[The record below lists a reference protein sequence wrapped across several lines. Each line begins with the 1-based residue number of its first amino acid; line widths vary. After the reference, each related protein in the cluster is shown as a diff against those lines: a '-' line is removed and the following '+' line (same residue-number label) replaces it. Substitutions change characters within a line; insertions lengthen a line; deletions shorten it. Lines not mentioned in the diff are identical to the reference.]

1 MGMRSAAA
9 AAWLTARVAR
19 LRACGWRLQGLR
31 RVLPVGN
38 GLLNSRD
45 VLLLGRRG
53 VCSHVP

>member
-1 MGMRSAAA
+1 MRSAAA

-45 VLLLGRRG
+45 VLLLGRCG